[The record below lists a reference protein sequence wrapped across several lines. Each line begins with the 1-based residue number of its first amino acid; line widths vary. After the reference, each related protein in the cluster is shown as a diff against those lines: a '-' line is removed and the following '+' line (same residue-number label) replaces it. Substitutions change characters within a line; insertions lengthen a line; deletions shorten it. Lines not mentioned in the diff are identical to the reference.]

1 MTPPGPP
8 GAGTTAAGHNSNNN
22 TLTIIAGVGVL
33 LLAMGVGVLIGRSS
47 SPKQN
52 AAPAQVISVA
62 SPTSTANGSAGSGS
76 GEASFTSDW
85 PSGTKGYTI
94 ELQTLPESGTSV
106 GSVDAAKSAA
116 SAKGAKVVGALKS
129 EEFSSLTA
137 GSYVI
142 YSGVYHKKPEVE
154 KALAGLEKS
163 FPGAKLIA
171 VSNGSSTGSSGSS
184 TSSGSSSTSGTP
196 AKVAPGL
203 KGVKGKTYEEKS
215 KNVPNEVQF

>member
-1 MTPPGPP
+1 VPSA
-8 GAGTTAAGHNSNNN
+8 GAGHQRDNN

-47 SPKQN
+47 SPKQS

-62 SPTSTANGSAGSGS
+62 SPISTPSGAGS
-76 GEASFTSDW
+76 GEASFAGDW
-85 PSGTKGYTI
+85 PSGTKGYTVQ
-94 ELQTLPESGTSV
+94 LQTLPESGTSV
-106 GSVDAAKSAA
+106 SSVEAAKSAA
-116 SAKGAKVVGALKS
+116 SAKGAKAVGALKS

-142 YSGVYHKKPEVE
+142 YSGVYHKKPEAE
-154 KALAGLEKS
+154 KALAGLKKS
-163 FPGAKLIA
+163 FPGAKVIE

-184 TSSGSSSTSGTP
+184 TGSGSSSTPGTP